1 MSKTPTSALHLQMGQ
16 EVLYLLLVTSLICN
30 LLLVGLVMR
39 AHAREPSAREPSPDE
54 MAATIT
60 RLEGEKAGLL
70 LQVRQLNDTLEDA
83 KRERANLDASV
94 EQAQSARVQL
104 EGWVKELE
112 GKLKIQKTPLEDQ
125 PPIIMLRDTEGYS
138 FDPGSADIK
147 PEFLSRLANEIVP
160 KLIALGEKYSAQIV
174 EVIGHTDGTAIT
186 DRLRVKA
193 NIDEFLGQAL
203 DNSSTIQV
211 VPYDNAGLEL
221 CEL

>member
-147 PEFLSRLANEIVP
+147 PEFLFFHPRCHVGNPILSLAGQGPCRIIRPAGSLPCLAMPENIEIHT
-160 KLIALGEKYSAQIV
+160 GENPLQ
-174 EVIGHTDGTAIT
+174 G
-186 DRLRVKA
+186 
-193 NIDEFLGQAL
+193 
-203 DNSSTIQV
+203 
-211 VPYDNAGLEL
+211 
-221 CEL
+221 